1 MKFSMIFEA
10 QVEFGTPD
18 VERQAIL
25 NCIEQAV
32 FAEQM
37 GYDGIWAVEHHSLT
51 EYSHMTAPE
60 IFLTAV
66 AAQTTLIRVGH
77 AAVCMPFGYNHPA
90 RVAERAAMLDVI
102 SGGRVNLGAARG
114 GTVQEMSLCG
124 VDPEQTAAQV
134 EEALRFIGHCWRGD
148 AIEWDSDILKIHPP
162 AGRPSHTILPRP
174 VQMPH
179 PPLFLACTN
188 FDTVKRAARF
198 GVGPMV
204 LGFGGPE
211 IVGGMRRAFDEAR
224 AERDP
229 EACVS
234 PGNINDEFVALAPT
248 LLMEDKEKALTVGAR
263 AVRFFAESIT
273 HWAAPDAAAP
283 ARDTDKVDNVSFMR
297 NVFAE
302 AMDAL
307 EQGTAPPSAA
317 SLMYNL
323 DHALG
328 DAQTAIDY
336 VHRLKDAGVDNVMC
350 LIQMG
355 TLTQDQQLET
365 IRIWGEE
372 VIPHFRALEKPTSP
386 ESKGK
391 AKSSKAKSSKAKT
404 ATR

>member
-1 MKFSMIFEA
+1 MIFEA

-25 NCIEQAV
+25 NCVEQAV

-37 GYDGIWAVEHHSLT
+37 GYDGIWAVEHHSLL
-51 EYSHMTAPE
+51 EYSHMSAPE
-60 IFLTAV
+60 IFLSAV
-66 AAQTTLIRVGH
+66 AAKTSRVRVGH

-102 SGGRVNLGAARG
+102 SGGRLNLGAARG

-124 VDPEQTAAQV
+124 VDPEIAASQV
-134 EEALRFIGHCWRGD
+134 EETLRFLGHCWRGD
-148 AIEWDSDILKIHPP
+148 TIEWDSELLQIHPP
-162 AGRPSHTILPRP
+162 PGRPSHTIVPRP

-179 PPLFLACTN
+179 PPLYLACTN
-188 FDTVKRAARF
+188 PETVRRAARF

-211 IVGGMRRAFDEAR
+211 KVGEMRRMFDEAR

-229 EACVS
+229 DQCVS
-234 PGNINDEFVALAPT
+234 PGNINDEFVALAPS
-248 LLMEDKEKALTVGAR
+248 LLMEDREEAVKVGAR

-273 HWAAPDAAAP
+273 HWAAPNGVAP
-283 ARDTDKVDNVSFMR
+283 ERRTDRVDNVSFM
-297 NVFAE
+297 AE
-302 AMDAL
+302 QHAAATTAVARG
-307 EQGTAPPSAA
+307 EAPPSAA
-317 SLMYNL
+317 SLLYNI

-328 DAQTAIDY
+328 DADTAIAY
-336 VHRLKDAGVDNVMC
+336 VQRLADVGVDNVMC

-365 IRIWGEE
+365 IRIWGEK
-372 VIPHFRALEKPTSP
+372 VIPHFRAEEELE
-386 ESKGK
+386 
-391 AKSSKAKSSKAKT
+391 T
-404 ATR
+404 ASAALTTRAG